1 MAGRLLCRNVGGHPQ
16 AIRVVLGR
24 GELAGFGRQA
34 RRQLEL
40 PRAAI
45 SLAAQRPDVVD
56 IADSKSGPEGTGCMR
71 MKQFLAALG
80 VAVNALDTTGAPL
93 GRVPR

>member
-34 RRQLEL
+34 RRQPEL

-45 SLAAQRPDVVD
+45 SRAAQRLGVVD
-56 IADSKSGPEGTGCMR
+56 IADSKSGPKGTRCVKME
-71 MKQFLAALG
+71 QFLAAMG
-80 VAVNALDTTGAPL
+80 VAMSALDTTS
-93 GRVPR
+93 

>member
-1 MAGRLLCRNVGGHPQ
+1 MAGRLPGRDVGGHPQ
-16 AIRVVLGR
+16 AIRVELGR
-24 GELAGFGRQA
+24 SELAVFGRQA

-56 IADSKSGPEGTGCMR
+56 IADSESGPDGTRCME
-71 MKQFLAALG
+71 MEQFLAAVG
-80 VAVNALDTTGAPL
+80 VARSALDTTS
-93 GRVPR
+93 